1 MEVLSNARVDHLGL
15 VAGFAKEMKLA
26 ERIDKLLGVYP
37 DEKVTVGESVVAMI
51 LNGLGFTDRPL
62 SLVSQFFENVPISML
77 FREGLSAEDFNRFKL
92 SRALDRIAAY
102 GCEALFGQIALGVAK
117 DFELQHD
124 IIHFDTTS
132 FSLTGDHLS
141 DSDESTISVT
151 KGYSKD
157 HRPDLKQI
165 VQELGCSS
173 DEGVPLF
180 MKMWDG
186 NESDNKIFQARAKEL
201 IKQLSD
207 PYSVKA
213 VVADSKFYSASNA
226 ENMVLLPFITRVP
239 ETIGAVRNLIEKAL
253 SDPDEWLAHS
263 ESRDYKAYDV
273 EDLGIKQKWVVVF
286 SKAAEAR
293 SDTSLNK
300 KVKRERDKIEKA
312 LFHFRAQ
319 RFNCVPDAEKALSKL
334 VREWDFHTMTDHKVE
349 EHRKYAGRGRPK
361 PGAEPTAV
369 EYQIIVSFEQN
380 TQKISREK
388 LMGQCYVL
396 ASHGE
401 LVDLSV
407 TEIIS
412 AYSDQQNVE
421 RGFRFLKD
429 PFFFTSSLFVKN
441 PRRIE
446 ALVTVMTFALLLYS
460 YAQRRLRRQLA
471 DKGEAL
477 PNQIKKLTQTPTLRW
492 IFQVLQGV
500 SCLTIKTN
508 EGLQT
513 IRTGLSELRVKIL
526 KLFSQQ
532 VCQIYQL
539 SSA

>member
-1 MEVLSNARVDHLGL
+1 
-15 VAGFAKEMKLA
+15 
-26 ERIDKLLGVYP
+26 
-37 DEKVTVGESVVAMI
+37 
-51 LNGLGFTDRPL
+51 
-62 SLVSQFFENVPISML
+62 ML
-77 FREGLSAEDFNRFKL
+77 FHEGLSAEDFNSFKL

-253 SDPDEWLAHS
+253 S
-263 ESRDYKAYDV
+263 
-273 EDLGIKQKWVVVF
+273 
-286 SKAAEAR
+286 
-293 SDTSLNK
+293 
-300 KVKRERDKIEKA
+300 
-312 LFHFRAQ
+312 
-319 RFNCVPDAEKALSKL
+319 CVPDAGKALSKL
-334 VREWDFHTMTDHKVE
+334 VREWDFHTMTDHEVE

-513 IRTGLSELRVKIL
+513 IWTGLSELRVKIL